1 MKDGQATKLTKVSES
16 FIHFDCWN
24 YSSRFE
30 FPKAINRSIEINRGN
45 WVPCIWKICIL
56 IMGEDSGEIGF
67 ILTFTKSNYSKVVY
81 IKAHALLL
89 PQVRVEPIANA
100 APVGKKLPALAGTVK
115 DLPEEFAEN
124 HDRYIHGAPNRSARW
139 RPSSPIPRI
148 SLLS

>member
-1 MKDGQATKLTKVSES
+1 
-16 FIHFDCWN
+16 
-24 YSSRFE
+24 
-30 FPKAINRSIEINRGN
+30 
-45 WVPCIWKICIL
+45 
-56 IMGEDSGEIGF
+56 MGEDSGEIGF

-124 HDRYIHGAPNRSARW
+124 HDRYIHGEPNRSAR
-139 RPSSPIPRI
+139 
-148 SLLS
+148 